1 MIVCSH
7 SKVIEADGGWRVDL
21 DDKIVGLLNLFKGQT
36 LFGARPDGYTGLSL
50 STIRLNPMV
59 SYFRVFMEDIR
70 GSLAGV
76 TELFSSKGINILS
89 SGAFSLGNIWV
100 SEYIADFKDMDATP
114 EVVANDIEGMGGFV
128 TSREITEFFP
138 RAFELESTYDIK
150 ADERGGLYIL
160 LGEAPQ
166 GVAAGSESYAVL
178 KGWAEVQALFVDFLP
193 QGTKL
198 VRIATKLSDVPGSLN
213 KLASLLGT
221 QVNMH
226 AVDAQHHDE
235 ASGVWNIY
243 GVLEIGSVEE
253 LVAKAEK
260 APTIQTF
267 EVEPLGWRT

>member
-7 SKVIEADGGWRVDL
+7 SKVIEGDGGWRIDL

-36 LFGARPDGYTGLSL
+36 LFGARPDVYTGLSL

-59 SYFRVFMEDIR
+59 SYFRVFMEDVR

-100 SEYIADFKDMDATP
+100 SEYIADFKDMDVTP
-114 EVVANDIEGMGGFV
+114 ETVADDIEGMGGFV

-138 RAFELESTYDIK
+138 KAFELESTYEIK
-150 ADERGGLYIL
+150 ADEGGGLFIL
-160 LGEAPQ
+160 LGESPQ
-166 GVAAGSESYAVL
+166 GIGAGSEGYAVL
-178 KGWAEVQALFVDFLP
+178 KAWAEVQALFVDFLP
-193 QGTKL
+193 PGTRL
-198 VRIATKLSDVPGSLN
+198 LRIATKLNDVPGSLN
-213 KLASLLGT
+213 KLAAILGT
-221 QVNMH
+221 QVNIH

-267 EVEPLGWRT
+267 EVEPLG